1 MMIIRGFSRVSK
13 KGEAKRRRDAYAPL
27 TITYRDGTVK
37 VYEPKD
43 FMADGSLKQKKRGA
57 ALCLNR

>member
-1 MMIIRGFSRVSK
+1 MMIIRDFSRVSK

-43 FMADGSLKQKKRGA
+43 FRADGSLKRKGGT

>member
-37 VYEPKD
+37 VYEPED
-43 FMADGSLKQKKRGA
+43 FIANGSLKKKGGA
-57 ALCLNR
+57 ALCSNR